1 MTDISFY
8 YISLSYLYT
17 SMSCLRQNKTLA
29 RFVTAVYKKLL
40 GLFGYIEGIFI
51 DLNNP
56 THFRRPSV
64 TNLVSFNTHQ

>member
-29 RFVTAVYKKLL
+29 RFVTAVYKKITRVVRVHRRDLL
-40 GLFGYIEGIFI
+40 
-51 DLNNP
+51 
-56 THFRRPSV
+56 
-64 TNLVSFNTHQ
+64 

>member
-17 SMSCLRQNKTLA
+17 SMSCLRQNKTLV

-40 GLFGYIEGIFI
+40 GLFGYIEGIFYRLKQP
-51 DLNNP
+51 DTFP
-56 THFRRPSV
+56 
-64 TNLVSFNTHQ
+64 